1 MTMCLSS
8 STPKVEQYK
17 TSAQAQEP
25 DNGAI
30 QTSAARR
37 ATDRLRSGVSTILT
51 SANGVLQDA
60 ATQKSTVLGV

>member
-1 MTMCLSS
+1 MCLSK

-17 TSAQAQEP
+17 TSAQSQEP

-30 QTSAARR
+30 QTAAARR
-37 ATDRLRSGVSTILT
+37 ATDKLRAGASTILT

-60 ATQKSTVLGV
+60 TTQKSVLLGV

>member
-1 MTMCLSS
+1 MCLSK

-30 QTSAARR
+30 QTAAARR
-37 ATDRLRSGVSTILT
+37 ATDRLRAGASTILT
-51 SANGVLQDA
+51 SANGVLQNA
-60 ATQKSTVLGV
+60 STQKSVLLGV

>member
-1 MTMCLSS
+1 MCLSS

-17 TSAQAQEP
+17 TSAQSQEP

-37 ATDRLRSGVSTILT
+37 ATDKLRAGASTILT
-51 SANGVLQDA
+51 GANGVLQDA
-60 ATQKSTVLGV
+60 STQKSVLLGV

>member
-1 MTMCLSS
+1 MCLSS

-17 TSAQAQEP
+17 TSAQSQEP
-25 DNGAI
+25 DNGAV

-51 SANGVLQDA
+51 SANGVLQNA
-60 ATQKSTVLGV
+60 TTQKSTILGV

>member
-1 MTMCLSS
+1 MCLSR

-17 TSAQAQEP
+17 TSAQSQEP
-25 DNGAI
+25 DNGAV

-37 ATDRLRSGVSTILT
+37 ATDKLRAGASTILT

-60 ATQKSTVLGV
+60 ATQRTVLGV

>member
-1 MTMCLSS
+1 MCLSQ

-25 DNGAI
+25 DNGAV

-37 ATDRLRSGVSTILT
+37 ATDKLRAGASTILT
-51 SANGVLQDA
+51 SANGVLDTA
-60 ATQKSTVLGV
+60 STQKNVLLGV

>member
-1 MTMCLSS
+1 MCLSS

-25 DNGAI
+25 DNGAV
-30 QTSAARR
+30 QTAAARR
-37 ATDRLRSGVSTILT
+37 ATDRLRSGASTILT

-60 ATQKSTVLGV
+60 TTQKSVLLGV

>member
-1 MTMCLSS
+1 MCLSK

-30 QTSAARR
+30 QTAAARR
-37 ATDRLRSGVSTILT
+37 ATDKLRAGTSTILT
-51 SANGVLQDA
+51 GARGVLQDA
-60 ATQKSTVLGV
+60 ATQKSVLLGV

>member
-1 MTMCLSS
+1 MCLSS

-25 DNGAI
+25 DSGAV
-30 QTSAARR
+30 QTAAARR
-37 ATDRLRSGVSTILT
+37 ATDRLRAGASTILT

-60 ATQKSTVLGV
+60 TTQKSVLLGV

>member
-1 MTMCLSS
+1 MCLSS

-37 ATDRLRSGVSTILT
+37 ATDRLRAGMSTILT
-51 SANGVLQDA
+51 GANGVLQSA
-60 ATQKSTVLGV
+60 STQKNTLLGV

>member
-1 MTMCLSS
+1 MCLSS

-30 QTSAARR
+30 QTAAARR
-37 ATDRLRSGVSTILT
+37 ATDRLRAGGSTILT

-60 ATQKSTVLGV
+60 TTQKSVLLGV

>member
-1 MTMCLSS
+1 MCLSK

-30 QTSAARR
+30 QTAAARR
-37 ATDRLRSGVSTILT
+37 ATDRLRAGVSTILT
-51 SANGVLQDA
+51 SANGVLDSA
-60 ATQKSTVLGV
+60 NTQKSVLLGV

>member
-1 MTMCLSS
+1 MCLSS

-17 TSAQAQEP
+17 TSAQSQEP

-37 ATDRLRSGVSTILT
+37 ASDRLRGTSTILT
-51 SANGVLQDA
+51 SAQGVMQNA
-60 ATQKSTVLGV
+60 VTQKSTLLGA

>member
-1 MTMCLSS
+1 MCLSR

-25 DNGAI
+25 DNGAV

-37 ATDRLRSGVSTILT
+37 ATDKLRAGASTILT
-51 SANGVLQDA
+51 SATGVLNA
-60 ATQKSTVLGV
+60 ASTQKATVLGV

>member
-1 MTMCLSS
+1 MCLSR

-25 DNGAI
+25 DNGAV

-37 ATDRLRSGVSTILT
+37 ATDKLRAGASTILT

-60 ATQKSTVLGV
+60 ATRNATILGV

>member
-1 MTMCLSS
+1 MIMCLSK

-25 DNGAI
+25 DNGAV

-37 ATDRLRSGVSTILT
+37 ATDKLRAGASTILT
-51 SANGVLQDA
+51 GANGVLQNA
-60 ATQKSTVLGV
+60 TTQKATILGV